1 MISVVRM
8 SVLGRVFLGCDIL
21 QCRSHPCTNDN
32 GAVDDEDDGEGVVEE
47 RCQESGGDFLGRLA
61 VMAKDDEDGDG
72 DGKRDGE

>member
-1 MISVVRM
+1 MFSDLSVLEYVFLGFLRFMISVVRM

-47 RCQESGGDFLGRLA
+47 RC
-61 VMAKDDEDGDG
+61 
-72 DGKRDGE
+72 